1 MFQYFIIFGS
11 LDTPMNF
18 HHLTWEN
25 FIGYNYQKDFESY
38 FKAILKIWKHI
49 FYVIKHHCW
58 KISFI
63 NFNPT

>member
-11 LDTPMNF
+11 LDIPMNF

-38 FKAILKIWKHI
+38 FKAILKI
-49 FYVIKHHCW
+49 
-58 KISFI
+58 
-63 NFNPT
+63 